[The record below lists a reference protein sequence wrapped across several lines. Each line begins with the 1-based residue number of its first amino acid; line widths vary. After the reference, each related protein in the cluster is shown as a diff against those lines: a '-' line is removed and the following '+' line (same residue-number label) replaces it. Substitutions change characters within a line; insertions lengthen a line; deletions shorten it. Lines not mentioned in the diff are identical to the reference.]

1 MTANQFS
8 PFLFY
13 FFRDI
18 EYNNL
23 FDSMFKIWYL
33 LIILLIVLVISVFLV
48 PRFLKEGMEIM
59 QEAESTNPVAVQS
72 HSNVLQ
78 GDIHFSNYSKNVTL
92 HEIFNVSP
100 YPMILFD
107 AASGNV
113 IETLSLT
120 SNTYTLIKPNGAIST
135 NSVDSKGGVT
145 SVQETSGATIA
156 KDAWSYVT
164 DGPNSVA
171 VVHVPNGSS
180 VYLYTF
186 DVKSGYLHSYVASK
200 SGVSALS
207 NLSGNLSDVS
217 ATISANTP
225 VAIAQYI
232 ASHSPKTGMVFY
244 NNAYYAITDVPSG
257 GTPFITILD
266 TKYNLKYAGSGSSL
280 APSPTPASSV
290 APTSASS
297 VAPTSASSV
306 APTSSGSS
314 TCTGNL
320 INVLND
326 LNTLADLTSA
336 YGQKINVHNGSCNS
350 GSANVTNGCAAD
362 NNNYML
368 KTEIVPPVCPQCPC
382 GKSNCPLSINS
393 SGQVVDCNGNP
404 VTNFGS
410 SPSVA
415 PASNGPSSM
424 WSRADNTIGGGITT
438 AAQTAGGV
446 ANTAITTTG
455 DVASN
460 VAGAGAAVG
469 LGAEGAA
476 SNIAGTAGGVANNA
490 IGSTAGIVNKT
501 VGTVGGAVT
510 GLESGVANVITGL
523 GNDVTKLGTTTINA
537 VGGLGKGLS
546 QQQTQ
551 QTQQQVPIGQVPYY
565 YPGYAYPYT
574 GYGGYYAQPV
584 ETCSQTST
592 YLPLTND
599 FSAFGR

>member
-1 MTANQFS
+1 
-8 PFLFY
+8 
-13 FFRDI
+13 
-18 EYNNL
+18 
-23 FDSMFKIWYL
+23 MFKVWYL

-48 PRFLKEGMEIM
+48 PRFLKEGLEIR
-59 QEAESTNPVAVQS
+59 QEAEPTTSLTTQPHA
-72 HSNVLQ
+72 NVSQ
-78 GDIHFSNYSKNVTL
+78 GAIHFSNYSKNVAL
-92 HEIFNVSP
+92 HEIFNVQT

-156 KDAWSYVT
+156 KDAWSYIT
-164 DGPNSVA
+164 EEPKSVA
-171 VVHVPNGSS
+171 VVHVPNGSN

-186 DVKSGYLHSYVASK
+186 DVKSGYLHSHVASK
-200 SGVSALS
+200 NGVNLLS

-217 ATISANTP
+217 ATIPANTP

-232 ASHSPKTGMVFY
+232 ASNSPKTGLVFY
-244 NNAYYAITDVPSG
+244 NNAYYAITDVPASG
-257 GTPFITILD
+257 SPLITILD
-266 TKYNLKYAGSGSSL
+266 TKYNLKYAGSGASL
-280 APSPTPASSV
+280 TPSPAASLSPSPA
-290 APTSASS
+290 AASLS
-297 VAPTSASSV
+297 
-306 APTSSGSS
+306 PTSSGST
-314 TCTGNL
+314 TCTDNL
-320 INVLND
+320 INVMND
-326 LNTLADLTSA
+326 LNLLADLTSA
-336 YGQKINVHNGSCNS
+336 YGQKINVHNGTCNS
-350 GSANVTNGCAAD
+350 GSANVTSGCAAD

-438 AAQTAGGV
+438 AAQTAGSV

-510 GLESGVANVITGL
+510 GLESGVSNVITDL
-523 GNDVTKLGTTTINA
+523 GKDVTKLGTTTINA
-537 VGGLGKGLS
+537 VGGLGRGLS
-546 QQQTQ
+546 QQQQATQ
-551 QTQQQVPIGQVPYY
+551 GSQATQAAVPVGQLPYY
-565 YPGYAYPYT
+565 YPGYAYPYA

-584 ETCSQTST
+584 ETCSQST